1 MKKIILAILTLSIF
15 AIGADKPTHYINN
28 KWRVC
33 DEMTYDVKGNLV
45 HQRYNWGG
53 EFWHEYDSMNNLQR
67 TLTGDSSIILYD
79 YTYDEQNRV
88 IEHLTYRGD
97 ESWTVYDEK
106 GNAIYSKDRD
116 RGISDTRELWNEYD
130 ERGQIIHSLRGTG
143 YEFWCEYEYDRYSNP
158 TRDSFIDSDNTI
170 DTLYSYY
177 EYFTSDGKKLTA
189 TYDYNRKNPYHIK
202 PFGTVLRCKK

>member
-1 MKKIILAILTLSIF
+1 MKNIIIAILMLSIF
-15 AIGADKPTHYINN
+15 AIAFDSKPTHYINN

-33 DEMTYDVKGNLV
+33 DEKTYDAKGNLV
-45 HQRYNWGG
+45 HQRYNLGD
-53 EFWHEYDSMNNLQR
+53 EYWHEYDSMNNLQR
-67 TLTGDSSIILYD
+67 TLIGDSSIILYD

-88 IEHLTYRGD
+88 IEHSTYRGD

-106 GNAIYSKDRD
+106 GNAIYLKDL
-116 RGISDTRELWNEYD
+116 GISDTSELWNEYD
-130 ERGQIIHSLRGTG
+130 ERGQIIHSLRRTD
-143 YEFWCEYEYDRYSNP
+143 YEDWSEYEYDRYSNP
-158 TRDSFIDSDNTI
+158 TRVSFIDSDDTI